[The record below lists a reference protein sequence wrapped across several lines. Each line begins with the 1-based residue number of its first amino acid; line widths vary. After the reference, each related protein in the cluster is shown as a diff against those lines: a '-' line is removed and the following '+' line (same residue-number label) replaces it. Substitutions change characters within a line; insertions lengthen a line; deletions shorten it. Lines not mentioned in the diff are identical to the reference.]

1 MNFSSA
7 ESPSSEKKI
16 SSKTRASI
24 FEDGFEAVALIS
36 LNFPDMKPI

>member
-7 ESPSSEKKI
+7 ESPSSEKNI

-36 LNFPDMKPI
+36 LNFPDIKPI